1 MNDDQGDKE
10 DIDDEQVREQ
20 KRLKKALDE
29 RVAAAGPASSSSS
42 SSSSRCE
49 DCRDTEGTSNPVER
63 LLSYTKR
70 VMSDCRKHMGPES
83 LSAVACLTVNKV
95 FWAQGE
101 LMAGQATQETTSVE
115 ESRKAALASALRAQE
130 AQRLRMQEADAEV
143 EAPTDRLLRL

>member
-1 MNDDQGDKE
+1 MSDDQGDEE

-20 KRLKKALDE
+20 KRLKKTLDE

-83 LSAVACLTVNKV
+83 LSAVACLTVSIV
-95 FWAQGE
+95 LWAQGE
-101 LMAGQATQETTSVE
+101 LMDGQVSQELTSDE
-115 ESRKAALASALRAQE
+115 KSRKAASTSALRGGTGGSKA
-130 AQRLRMQEADAEV
+130 ASAGSWC
-143 EAPTDRLLRL
+143 